1 MATTGATTRERIL
14 DEAQRLI
21 LDRGLAATPID
32 EVLTAAGTS
41 KGAFFHHFPSKNH
54 LARAIVER
62 YAQADIAFL
71 DEFMVSA
78 EAATDDPAEQLV
90 TFIRLFEQAAD
101 ELVAQQPSCLYVSY
115 IFDKQLFDN
124 GTNDVIVDVLLTY
137 RRRLGEKIAAAAKL
151 HPPEIALDPV
161 ALADH
166 MTATFEGAFVLAR
179 ALGDPSIMRSQL
191 ELVRGL
197 VALVFGVQEP
207 CRQ

>member
-1 MATTGATTRERIL
+1 MTGAGAKTRERIL

-32 EVLTAAGTS
+32 EVLSAAGTS

-62 YAQADIAFL
+62 YAQGDVAFL
-71 DEFMVSA
+71 NEFMGRA
-78 EAATDDPAEQLV
+78 EATTDDPAEQLV
-90 TFIRLFEQAAD
+90 TFIGLFEQAAD

-124 GTNDVIVDVLLTY
+124 GTNDVIVDVILAY
-137 RRRLGEKIAAAAKL
+137 RGRLMEKITAAAKL
-151 HPPEIALDPV
+151 HPPAIALDPV

-166 MTATFEGAFVLAR
+166 ATVTFEGAFVLAR
-179 ALGDPSIMRSQL
+179 ALGDPNIMRSQL
-191 ELVRGL
+191 ELVRRM
-197 VALVFGVQEP
+197 VALLFGVRAE
-207 CRQ
+207 